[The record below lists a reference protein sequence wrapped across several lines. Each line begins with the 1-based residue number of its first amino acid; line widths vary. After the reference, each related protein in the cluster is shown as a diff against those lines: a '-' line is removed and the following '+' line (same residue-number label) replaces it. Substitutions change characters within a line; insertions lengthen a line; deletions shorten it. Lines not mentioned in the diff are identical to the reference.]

1 MSETSLTQFN
11 AGHNRRSWRWARAV
25 LLIVMLLMPPV
36 QTMAQ
41 SPDAALFQA
50 VELNDM
56 SGVEA
61 AIAAGADLGAKNA
74 DGMTPAD
81 VAVDLGHFRIAHELL
96 AKRTA
101 AANTSPRVTDK
112 GKQALAKPRA
122 RVADQP
128 PAAAQ
133 PAKPSPALAD
143 LKPPKKPPLPAR
155 LAPPPTPEADMPE
168 VPGMAAPSPAPNLIT
183 PPGMIEPRPDDE
195 MAQSAPVAPAE
206 QKMAAAPEDEGGG
219 FLGSVWG
226 GIKSVVTL
234 GGLIGA
240 DTRGDDQKAADEAGT
255 PRRASP
261 ADRFSN
267 DPRAP
272 SSENAREMAR
282 QNSDQDSGSAGRMV
296 DRMTD
301 IIGKEPPREN
311 AFGLP
316 EYRHLPRL
324 SLYLAK
330 RKWPNDLRRSQ
341 ARRALMCRG

>member
-133 PAKPSPALAD
+133 PAKPSPALAGNQR
-143 LKPPKKPPLPAR
+143 KSRPCR
-155 LAPPPTPEADMPE
+155 H
-168 VPGMAAPSPAPNLIT
+168 GWR
-183 PPGMIEPRPDDE
+183 PRPHPKRTCPKCQ
-195 MAQSAPVAPAE
+195 AWPHLRLRLISSHHPA
-206 QKMAAAPEDEGGG
+206 
-219 FLGSVWG
+219 
-226 GIKSVVTL
+226 
-234 GGLIGA
+234 
-240 DTRGDDQKAADEAGT
+240 
-255 PRRASP
+255 
-261 ADRFSN
+261 
-267 DPRAP
+267 
-272 SSENAREMAR
+272 
-282 QNSDQDSGSAGRMV
+282 
-296 DRMTD
+296 
-301 IIGKEPPREN
+301 
-311 AFGLP
+311 
-316 EYRHLPRL
+316 
-324 SLYLAK
+324 
-330 RKWPNDLRRSQ
+330 
-341 ARRALMCRG
+341 